1 MSVLVRADA
10 RRRSETP
17 NAVMET
23 CASPTLGGSS
33 DLSLWWVEMAE
44 GAAGPA
50 HVVDSEQIWSLVEG
64 GALLQVGEDRWELQA
79 GDTVVLP
86 AGVVRQVTAL
96 RSLRAVV
103 SGSGTATV
111 SVPGESA
118 SRGTPPW
125 IA

>member
-1 MSVLVRADA
+1 MSALVRATD

-23 CASPTLGGSS
+23 CASPTLGGT
-33 DLSLWWVEMAE
+33 DGQSLWWVQMRE
-44 GAAGPA
+44 GAAGPP
-50 HVVDSEQIWSLVEG
+50 HVVDSEQIWALIEG
-64 GALLQVGEDRWELQA
+64 SARLQVGADRWELQA

-86 AGVVRQVTAL
+86 AGVVRQVTA
-96 RSLRAVV
+96 RSALRAVV
-103 SGSGTATV
+103 TGSGTATV
-111 SVPGESA
+111 SVPGEDG

>member
-1 MSVLVRADA
+1 MSVPVRATD

-17 NAVMET
+17 NAVMQT
-23 CASPTLGGSS
+23 CASPTLGGTS
-33 DLSLWWVEMAE
+33 DLSLWWVDMHA
-44 GAAGPA
+44 GATGPA
-50 HVVDSEQIWSLVEG
+50 HVVDSEQIWALVAGSARLE
-64 GALLQVGEDRWELQA
+64 VGDESWELQA
-79 GDTVVLP
+79 GDTAVLP

-96 RSLRAVV
+96 SALRAVV

-111 SVPGESA
+111 TVPGEST